1 MPKAPELPVRLF
13 KTMKSWESWLAKNWA
28 SSPGLWLRFAKK
40 NTPLK
45 SITYLEAVEGAL
57 CHGWIDGQVKRFDE
71 VSFIQRFTPR
81 QPRSIWSKIN
91 RDKANRLIEEG
102 RMGPGG
108 HSAIERARQNGNW
121 DRAYDSYRT
130 IQVPDDLAK
139 RLKRNKKA
147 AERFAS
153 LNRHNRYA
161 VLFRLQ
167 TARTPAVRAERM
179 KSLIALLAEGKT
191 PYPQAE

>member
-1 MPKAPELPVRLF
+1 MR
-13 KTMKSWESWLAKNWA
+13 SKNWA

-153 LNRHNRYA
+153 LNRHKRYA